1 MIARVWRGK
10 TPDAKADAYFDYLK
24 ATGVKDIRA
33 TRGNR
38 GVFVLKR
45 ALNGE
50 AEFLFVSL
58 WDSMEAIQAF
68 AGPDVDRAVYY
79 QEDAAFLSQKEPR
92 VAHYEVLTAPK
103 GA

>member
-1 MIARVWRGK
+1 MIARIWRGR
-10 TPDAKADAYFDYLK
+10 TPDAKADAYFEYLN

-33 TRGNR
+33 TKGNR
-38 GVFVLKR
+38 GVFVLRR
-45 ALNGE
+45 ALNGT

-58 WDSMEAIQAF
+58 WDSMEAVHAF
-68 AGPDVDRAVYY
+68 AGPDVEKAVYY
-79 QEDAAFLSQKEPR
+79 QEDAAFLLEKEPR